1 MIHSMTGYG
10 KAEGVIGN
18 KKITIQLKSL
28 NSKQADVS
36 VKVPSLFKDQEL
48 VLRKEIA
55 KDLQRGK
62 IEMYLSY
69 EANEKENSYEIDEV
83 VFQRYY
89 NQLSLLN
96 GKFKLDNSNL
106 TATILKMPEIL
117 KAREE
122 SVNESNDNAV
132 LTLLK
137 EALVE
142 INSFRADEGKTLEL
156 DLTDHINKIESLLAE
171 ALKYEDERTETVR
184 TRILS
189 NLEDAQQKD
198 KVDMDRFEQEMIF
211 YMEKYDISEE
221 KVRLRAHCDYF
232 KKTMAEEQ
240 GQGKKLG
247 FISQE
252 IGREVNTLGSKSN
265 HAQMQK
271 LVVQMK
277 DQLEKIK
284 EQVLNVL

>member
-1 MIHSMTGYG
+1 MTGYG

-142 INSFRADEGKTLEL
+142 INTFRADEGKTLEL

-198 KVDMDRFEQEMIF
+198 NVDMDRFEQEMIF

-221 KVRLRAHCDYF
+221 KVRLKAHCDYF

>member
-1 MIHSMTGYG
+1 MTGYG

>member
-10 KAEGVIGN
+10 KAERVIGN

-36 VKVPSLFKDQEL
+36 VKVPSLFKEHEL
-48 VLRKEIA
+48 VFRKEIA
-55 KDLQRGK
+55 KELQRGK

-69 EANEKENSYEIDEV
+69 EANEKDNSYEIDEE

-96 GKFKLDNSNL
+96 GKFKMDNANL
-106 TATILKMPEIL
+106 TATIMKMPEIL

-122 SVNESNDNAV
+122 AVNENDDAA
-132 LTLLK
+132 LLALLK
-137 EALVE
+137 EALIE
-142 INSFRADEGKTLEL
+142 INTFRADEGKTLEA
-156 DLTDHINKIESLLAE
+156 DLKAHVDEIENLLIE
-171 ALKYEDERTETVR
+171 ALKYEDERTATVR

-189 NLEDAQQKD
+189 NLEDAQQKE

-221 KVRLRAHCDYF
+221 KVRLKAHCDYF
-232 KKTMAEEQ
+232 KKTMSEEQ

>member
-55 KDLQRGK
+55 TDLQRGK

-198 KVDMDRFEQEMIF
+198 NVDMDRFEQEMIF

-232 KKTMAEEQ
+232 KTTMAEGQ

>member
-198 KVDMDRFEQEMIF
+198 NVDMDRFEQEMIF

-221 KVRLRAHCDYF
+221 KVRLKAHCDYF